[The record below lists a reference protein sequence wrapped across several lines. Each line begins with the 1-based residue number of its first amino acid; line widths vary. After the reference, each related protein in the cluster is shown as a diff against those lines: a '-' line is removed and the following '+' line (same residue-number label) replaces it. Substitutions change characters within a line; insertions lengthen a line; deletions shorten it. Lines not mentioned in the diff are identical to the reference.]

1 MAVLHRA
8 VLGELRSF
16 VDRSRRDT
24 DSELLRRYVAAGD
37 EAAFAELVHR
47 HGAMVLGLCRRV
59 VGDHHAAEDVFQ
71 AAFLTLA
78 RKARSIRRPEAL
90 AAWLH
95 GVAFRLAVRA
105 RRSRSVCR
113 ARENQV
119 IAPSTPTPLDELS
132 VRELLAIVDQ
142 ELHALPEN
150 YRLPVIL
157 CCLEGLSLDESARR
171 LGWSTG
177 AVKGRLERGRE
188 RLRRSLAR
196 RGLTLPGALAGVLA
210 AGTAQTKAAATL
222 ARSTVQAAM
231 TGVGA
236 SPAALSLMQGAL
248 RAMFVAKLMPIA
260 AVTVLLAV
268 LGAGVVWHGI
278 TLAAH
283 SNQEAAAAPN
293 ANDAA
298 VAAADD
304 PPATANRDLHGDPLP
319 PGAVLRL
326 GTVQRRAL
334 GALLAFRTDGQ
345 SIIGV
350 RGGRY
355 VYVWDAVT
363 GKLRQTRTL
372 AADSESHSGSWEAT
386 SLSADGRWLVQD
398 VQWRGVYVWDL
409 TTDKQVSEFLGLQQT
424 SGIGGQNRQTV
435 VSRDGKLVAGVGY
448 EGQTT
453 LVRIWDR
460 AAGKEI
466 FAKDLTDVRWPI
478 GQLAFSP
485 DGRRLLLSFPPSFIQ
500 GPNGPVQRPAAGTLC
515 WDIASGNLLWQNKE
529 FICASLT
536 FTHDGKVIAPRAQLP
551 AIDLATGQPAE
562 RATLPALDDKDQLS
576 TTPDGKMLFVARADS
591 VLVWDLVKG
600 KEIRTLAG
608 AGGDL
613 LPSPD
618 GKFLITNNGLLQRWD
633 ISSGK
638 AVYPDASDDGH
649 VDEVTQ
655 VVFSADGRRLASAA
669 RDGTV
674 RLWDMAT
681 AKPLHVWKAHTP
693 LQQQKTWYA
702 RERAGAKTLDLSPDG
717 RWVLSAGADP
727 NESPQEPPPV
737 PAPPP
742 ADRIVVWDTATGKEV
757 RSIRLPD
764 PEVGEHGFSLDHARI
779 SPDGKIVTVLFGA
792 RQFGRTTRPN
802 SQLAQW
808 DLSDGRLL
816 RRHTIDLTKPGGAA
830 LAPGGRLLASASAL
844 IDPATGKELLRLE
857 GWQEHRDMP
866 AVPRA
871 FSADGLLVAGGFAR
885 LGRDE
890 NNQEFIGP
898 GGLHVW
904 ESATGKAIAAQ
915 LKTKS
920 WFAQAAFHPNSRYVA
935 VNDFEGVQVWDLV
948 TAKIVFARPMPEEI
962 RSTATYG
969 SYAGCLAFSPDG
981 RQLATGLP
989 DSTIL
994 VWEVNLPPTRSEP
1007 LAAGALDALFNDL
1020 KGADAAKAWQA
1031 VWRLADAPAQ
1041 AVPALR
1047 ERLNARRDE
1056 AKASTAAVELADQ
1069 RAVAVLERIGSAD
1082 AKQLLAE
1089 LAKGPPAASL
1099 TQHAKQALERMK

>member
-8 VLGELRSF
+8 VLAELCSF
-16 VDRSRRDT
+16 VDRSRRESDR
-24 DSELLRRYVAAGD
+24 ELLRRCRAAKD
-37 EAAFAELVHR
+37 ESAFAELVHR

-59 VGDHHAAEDVFQ
+59 VGDHHVAEDVFQ
-71 AAFLTLA
+71 ATFLTLA

-95 GVAFRLAVRA
+95 GVAFRMAVRA
-105 RRSRSVCR
+105 QHSRKIGR
-113 ARENQV
+113 ARDNR
-119 IAPSTPTPLDELS
+119 ILARATPTPLDELR
-132 VRELLAIVDQ
+132 VRELLAIVDE
-142 ELHALPEN
+142 ELHALPESQ
-150 YRLPVIL
+150 RLPLIL
-157 CCLEGLSLDESARR
+157 CCLEGLSLEETARR
-171 LGWSTG
+171 LGWSAG
-177 AVKGRLERGRE
+177 AVKGRLERGRD
-188 RLRRSLAR
+188 RLRRRLQQ

-210 AGTAQTKAAATL
+210 AGATQTAAAATL
-222 ARSTVQAAM
+222 ARSTVQAAVTG
-231 TGVGA
+231 TGV

-248 RAMFVAKLMPIA
+248 RTMFVARLVPAA
-260 AVTVLLAV
+260 AVAVVLAV
-268 LGAGVVWHGI
+268 LGAGVAWHGI
-278 TLAAH
+278 SLAPPAV
-283 SNQEAAAAPN
+283 QEAAAAPMPN
-293 ANDAA
+293 EPE
-298 VAAADD
+298 VAADD
-304 PPATANRDLHGDPLP
+304 PSATVKRDLHGDPLP
-319 PGAVLRL
+319 PGAIMRL

-334 GALLAFRTDGQ
+334 GALLAFGADG

-355 VYVWDAVT
+355 IYIWDAAT

-372 AADSESHSGSWEAT
+372 AADNESQSGSWEET

-398 VQWRGVYVWDL
+398 VQWRGIYVWDL
-409 TTDKQVSEFLGLQQT
+409 TTDKQVSEFQGLVQT

-435 VSRDGKLVAGVGY
+435 VSRDGKHVAGVGY
-448 EGQTT
+448 DGQTT
-453 LVRIWDR
+453 RVRIWDC

-466 FAKDLTDVRWPI
+466 FAKDLTDVRWPT

-485 DGRRLLLSFPPSFIQ
+485 DGRRLLLSFPPQ
-500 GPNGPVQRPAAGTLC
+500 GQVPGVQRPTGGTLC

-529 FICASLT
+529 FVASTLT
-536 FTHDGKVIAPRAQLP
+536 FTHDGKVIAPRSQHP
-551 AIDLATGQPAE
+551 AIDLATGEPAE
-562 RATLPALDDKDQLS
+562 KAVLPAIDDKDRLAA
-576 TTPDGKMLFVARADS
+576 TPDGKILFVARADG
-591 VLVWDLVKG
+591 VLVWDLVNG

-608 AGGDL
+608 AGGVL

-618 GKFLITNNGLLQRWD
+618 CKLLITNNGLLQRWD
-633 ISSGK
+633 IASGK
-638 AVYPDASDDGH
+638 AIYPDASDDGH
-649 VDEVTQ
+649 ADEVTQ
-655 VVFSADGRRLASAA
+655 VIFSADGGRLASAA
-669 RDGTV
+669 SDGTV

-681 AKPLHVWKAHTP
+681 AKPLHIWKAHAP

-702 RERAGAKTLDLSPDG
+702 REHAGARTLDLSPDG
-717 RWVLSAGADP
+717 RWLLSAGADP
-727 NESPQEPPPV
+727 DASPQEPPPV

-742 ADRIVVWDTATGKEV
+742 ADRIVVWDTATGKEL

-779 SPDGKIVTVLFGA
+779 SPDGKTVTALFGA
-792 RQFGRTTRPN
+792 RQFGPTTRPN

-871 FSADGLLVAGGFAR
+871 FSADGLLVAGDFAR
-885 LGRDE
+885 LGRNE

-904 ESATGKAIAAQ
+904 ESATGKAVAAQ
-915 LKTKS
+915 VKTKS

-935 VNDFEGVQVWDLV
+935 VNDLDGVQVWDLV
-948 TAKIVFARPMPEEI
+948 TAKPVFTRPLPEEI
-962 RSTATYG
+962 RCSTTPG

-981 RQLATGLP
+981 RRLATGLP

-1007 LAAGALDALFNDL
+1007 STAAALDALFNDL

-1041 AVPALR
+1041 TVSALR
-1047 ERLNARRDE
+1047 EPLKARRDE
-1056 AKASTAAVELADQ
+1056 AKPLAANVLADQ
-1069 RAVAVLERIGSAD
+1069 RAVAVLEQIGSD
-1082 AKQLLAE
+1082 EAKQLLAE
-1089 LAKGPPAASL
+1089 LAKGAAADPL
-1099 TQHAKQALERMK
+1099 TQHAKLALERMK